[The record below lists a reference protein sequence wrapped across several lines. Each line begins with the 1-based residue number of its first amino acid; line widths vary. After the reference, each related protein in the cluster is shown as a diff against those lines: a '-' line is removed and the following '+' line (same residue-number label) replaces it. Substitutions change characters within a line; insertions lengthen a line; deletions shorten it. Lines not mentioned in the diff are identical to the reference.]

1 MTTPTTP
8 SQPDDSGH
16 TPQDPH
22 EPPIP
27 LDHEGSQAAEP
38 SHDAPSPDATRGPDS
53 PQAPRRASAVGEGD
67 GPDLAPG
74 RRAVTAGTS
83 PAPARAERP
92 SPGGAAA
99 APGADR
105 RGVLMGVLTVGA
117 AVVAGGAMAL
127 REGGS
132 TGAGS
137 GGDAVAA
144 TGRTVELTVT
154 ATGMRFVPETVEV
167 APGDRLVITLDNPT
181 DLVHDLVLETGATT
195 GRIAAGATGTL
206 DAGVITGPTEGW
218 CSIAGH
224 RAQGMVFHITTAGAS
239 AAAGQ
244 DSSGGDQ
251 AGHGDHS
258 GHSDQEGPAATP
270 DYEARL
276 PEDFTAVEA
285 ALPPAPSTSGGPVTH
300 RHTLTVTERV
310 MEVGA
315 GCTQRRM
322 TFNAQVPGPVLRG
335 SVGDTFEITLV
346 NDGTM
351 SHSIDFHAG
360 ITPPDEAMRS
370 IDPGQSLDY
379 RFTAQHSGIWLY
391 HCSTAPMSLHLAA
404 GMHGAVVIDPPGLG
418 AVDKE
423 FIVVASEVY
432 LGAQGGEPD
441 SRKISARTPDLMT
454 FNGVAFQYA
463 QRPLEARVGQRLRF
477 WVLDAGPS
485 LATSFHIV
493 GLQFDQV
500 FHEGAWTLRG
510 PQGIG
515 QAWSG
520 GSQALGLQP
529 AQGGFVECVAK
540 EPGNYVLVTHSFAD
554 MEKGAKGILRISA

>member
-1 MTTPTTP
+1 MTAP
-8 SQPDDSGH
+8 SQRSGQD
-16 TPQDPH
+16 PQDDPTAGPGPAPAGRAAAP
-22 EPPIP
+22 EGPEGGE
-27 LDHEGSQAAEP
+27 HEGSEEP
-38 SHDAPSPDATRGPDS
+38 GARGEAPSS
-53 PQAPRRASAVGEGD
+53 PAPRS
-67 GPDLAPG
+67 G

-83 PAPARAERP
+83 PAPARPGRP
-92 SPGGAAA
+92 SPGSAAVPA

-105 RGVLMGVLTVGA
+105 RGVIMGVLTVGA
-117 AVVAGGAMAL
+117 AVAAGGAMAL
-127 REGGS
+127 RGGQS
-132 TGAGS
+132 TTAGS
-137 GGDAVAA
+137 GGQGVAA

-154 ATGMRFVPETVEV
+154 AKGMRFVPGTVEV

-181 DLVHDLVLETGATT
+181 ELVHDLVLETGATT

-206 DAGVITGPTEGW
+206 DAGIITGPTEGW

-224 RAQGMVFHITTAGAS
+224 RAQGMVLHITTSG
-239 AAAGQ
+239 AAGTAGPGE
-244 DSSGGDQ
+244 SSPGGQ
-251 AGHGDHS
+251 SGHGDHS
-258 GHSDQEGPAATP
+258 SHAGQEGQAAAP
-270 DYEARL
+270 DYEAQL
-276 PEDFTAVEA
+276 PEGFTAVDA
-285 ALPPAPSTSGGPVTH
+285 ALPPAPSASGGPITH

-322 TFNAQVPGPVLRG
+322 TFNGRVPGPVLRG

-404 GMHGAVVIDPPGLG
+404 GMHGAVIIDPPGLG

-432 LGAQGGEPD
+432 LGAEGGEPD
-441 SRKISARTPDLMT
+441 SRKIAAKAPDLMT

-463 QRPLEARVGQRLRF
+463 QRPLEASVGQRLRF

-493 GLQFDQV
+493 GLQFDEV
-500 FHEGAWTLRG
+500 FHEGAWTLGG

-529 AQGGFVECVAK
+529 AQGGFVECVAQ

-554 MEKGAKGILRISA
+554 MEKGAKGVLRVTA